1 MVVVLIG
8 YGIIAL
14 KFRKISKMSANSFSE
29 ARGMLTV
36 IVMSCKC

>member
-14 KFRKISKMSANSFSE
+14 ESGIYSKMSAKPFGEGGPHASGS
-29 ARGMLTV
+29 ARV
-36 IVMSCKC
+36 